1 MKVRVPSNGNITP
14 MARKSS
20 ARIFHS
26 AIRSRALAEGNASA
40 QIPPTGECSPPENY
54 EFFPW
59 FGESGLRVGPRAAH
73 ARGACLLID

>member
-26 AIRSRALAEGNASA
+26 AIRSGALVQGDASA
-40 QIPPTGECSPPENY
+40 QIPPTGKCSPPARTMS
-54 EFFPW
+54 FFR
-59 FGESGLRVGPRAAH
+59 GLERAGCGWGLVLPTPA
-73 ARGACLLID
+73 APAC